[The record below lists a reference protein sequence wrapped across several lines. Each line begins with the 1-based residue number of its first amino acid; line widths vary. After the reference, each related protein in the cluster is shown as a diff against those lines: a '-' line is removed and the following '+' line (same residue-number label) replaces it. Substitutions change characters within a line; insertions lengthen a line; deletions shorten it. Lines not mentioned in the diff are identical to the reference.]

1 LRRPT
6 ALVDILDLERIDA
19 DIFRG
24 LSPETRRWRRVFGG
38 QVAAQAL
45 RAAASTVGA
54 DRPVHS
60 LHAYFLRPG
69 DIDVPI
75 VYVVDRTRDGRSFSA
90 RRVTA
95 VQDGR
100 VIFTLGASFHLDE
113 PGLEHQ
119 VPMPEVP
126 VPADE
131 PPPAQRAADDEPAWP
146 IEFRSAGA
154 RSADAGSPQK
164 LVWMRAR
171 DALPADPL
179 VHVCAGVYASDMTLL
194 QVLLASHEVSWDPER
209 ITGASLDHAMWFHAP
224 FRADEWLLY
233 ARESPAASGAR
244 GLAQGRIFRRDGR
257 LAVSVVQEGLIR
269 LKP

>member
-1 LRRPT
+1 LRRPA

-24 LSPETRRWRRVFGG
+24 HSPRSRWRRVFGG

-45 RAAASTVGA
+45 RAAAGTVA
-54 DRPVHS
+54 EDRPVHS

-69 DIDVPI
+69 DVDVPI
-75 VYVVDRTRDGRSFSA
+75 VYTVDRTRDGRSFSA

-100 VIFTLGASFHLDE
+100 VIFTLGASFHLVE

-119 VPMPEVP
+119 VPMPEA
-126 VPADE
+126 PAPGAE
-131 PPPAQRAADDEPAWP
+131 PPPARRGGDDEPAWP
-146 IEFRSAGA
+146 IEFRSAAGA
-154 RSADAGSPQK
+154 GADAGSPQK

-179 VHVCAGVYASDMTLL
+179 VHVCAGVYASDMTLFE
-194 QVLLASHEVSWDPER
+194 VLLAGHELSWDPER
-209 ITGASLDHAMWFHAP
+209 MSGASLDHAMWFHAL

-244 GLAQGRIFRRDGR
+244 GLAQGRIFRQDGR

-269 LKP
+269 LKG